1 MANCNH
7 SNKPAAMRLVRGDG
21 NDDPVYHTYHQK
33 HKKIAPTVLQY
44 RQGAQ
49 KNISVKIISLKGRFV
64 K

>member
-7 SNKPAAMRLVRGDG
+7 SDKPAAVRLVCGDG

-33 HKKIAPTVLQY
+33 HKKIAPAVLQY

-49 KNISVKIISLKGRFV
+49 KISLFRL
-64 K
+64 